1 MQCNLKNTVELLFN
15 ECKKLNEKIANVQNI
30 DVTDLYS
37 YMRFNLQSYGCD
49 DDYYTIEIDNNFNL
63 YELQIEIDV
72 SNDII
77 SCDLLTY
84 DSLNNHDN
92 ANYKTTTLFN
102 EKISNYDFCMNQ
114 LVMYMNKYF
123 YEPYEREMLNK

>member
-1 MQCNLKNTVELLFN
+1 MKCNLKNTVELLFN

-49 DDYYTIEIDNNFNL
+49 DDFYTIEIDNNFNL

-77 SCDLLTY
+77 CCELLTY

-92 ANYKTTTLFN
+92 SSYETITLFDESIN
-102 EKISNYDFCMNQ
+102 NYDYCMKQ
-114 LVMYMNKYF
+114 MLVYMNKYF